1 MDIFE
6 KELFQPALH
15 AFQSIMVPSYSIA
28 FQSRIECQ
36 NCLPATFKK
45 YTPNFE
51 QWYRALEKDTNGF
64 SPDRN
69 NKIKQYGNLLL
80 SQPTGGFQLG
90 NAMTKKTMIQQYKN
104 AMSGNTPTLMVITE
118 PFQESFLDGS
128 HYRYLQNGA
137 EVGILTND
145 AFEAQY
151 TVTPEQPT
159 GLPRVF
165 LFTVSNKS
173 GTESFL
179 IANYHGDSKGK
190 IADFENFLEWARTN
204 NVHYVMGD
212 SNITVGKTGTH
223 VSQLVEGA
231 CSVYPIEKSRV
242 VNDII
247 LNNQIEKGKAP
258 AEVDGMFIA
267 LSPFSPG
274 EPTVQLQTVLKAFD
288 TPYSLE
294 TPILADHGVV
304 SMKVGSFILKSAS
317 GARMDDPNIGIF
329 SKPEW
334 MDVNLSYFHNNY
346 GEPYTNAWIKIYNA
360 FIQKYP
366 QYAVKAKGGRRTRR
380 QRQRQRQRKTRQR
393 N

>member
-1 MDIFE
+1 
-6 KELFQPALH
+6 
-15 AFQSIMVPSYSIA
+15 MVPSYSIA

-36 NCLPATFKK
+36 NCLPTTFKN
-45 YTPNFE
+45 YTPSFE

-104 AMSGNTPTLMVITE
+104 AIGGNTPTLMVITE
-118 PFQESFLDGS
+118 PFQESFLNGS
-128 HYRYLQNGA
+128 HYRYLSNGA
-137 EVGILTND
+137 EVGMLTND

-151 TVTPEQPT
+151 TVTSEQPT

-173 GTESFL
+173 GTETFL
-179 IANYHGDSKGK
+179 IANYHGDSKGNIVEFNK
-190 IADFENFLEWARTN
+190 FLEWASAN
-204 NVHYVMGD
+204 KVHCVMGD

-258 AEVDGMFIA
+258 AEVDGMFIVGGV
-267 LSPFSPG
+267 PIDQTRP
-274 EPTVQLQTVLKAFD
+274 TVLKAFD
-288 TPYSLE
+288 TPYSPE

-304 SMKVGSFILKSAS
+304 SMKVGSFIIKSAS

-346 GEPYTNAWIKIYNA
+346 GVPYTNEWIKIYNA
-360 FIQKYP
+360 FVQEYP
-366 QYAVKAKGGRRTRR
+366 QYAVKTKGGRRTRR
-380 QRQRQRQRKTRQR
+380 QRQRQRKRKRKTRQR